1 MRVYYED
8 TDAGGVVY
16 YANYL
21 REPLIKPCTCVTAR
35 FPGDRREAR
44 SAVWSFTH
52 KRRATKYGA
61 RKVPSRSVAANERP
75 SAALLGLA
83 LLLGSASPSRL
94 ASGCSSPATRHAE
107 DLIKGSLE
115 RARSEWLRVQ
125 GFEQDDLLRKHGVIF
140 VVRQVIADYFRPAA
154 FNDELAV
161 TVDPAESGGSR
172 IVFAQSVRR
181 GAVVLVG
188 ARVKVACVN
197 PDSFKPVK
205 MPDVMIKALGKKL

>member
-21 REPLIKPCTCVTAR
+21 K
-35 FPGDRREAR
+35 FM
-44 SAVWSFTH
+44 
-52 KRRATKYGA
+52 
-61 RKVPSRSVAANERP
+61 
-75 SAALLGLA
+75 
-83 LLLGSASPSRL
+83 
-94 ASGCSSPATRHAE
+94 
-107 DLIKGSLE
+107 E
-115 RARSEWLRVQ
+115 RARSEWLRAQ

-140 VVRQVIADYFRPAA
+140 VVRQVIADYFKPAA
-154 FNDELAV
+154 FNDELEV

-181 GAVVLVG
+181 GDAVLVG

-197 PDSFKPVK
+197 PDSFRPVK